1 MFMYDFIIIP
11 ISLALLYL
19 GGEGALKGVLAFADY
34 YAISLDLLLKE
45 DLQSYSESK
54 LSQLDRRELDVT
66 GSNLR
71 VLATTVGNDNEE
83 NIELVPKKAKAGYTE
98 GHRDPDFINVLS
110 TFRMPFLDRNKKYRT
125 FQISGDSMPPV
136 ADGSWVTGDFVQNW
150 EHIRDGYP
158 YIIVTKDDGIVFKI
172 TKNRITKLA
181 LEKTKCKDLS
191 NLFTGPT
198 AVAFGED
205 AIMSA
210 RILSKFAKDN
220 ENLKLIGGIMEN
232 EVLDQAGVM
241 NVANLPTLDEARA
254 NIVGILSASASK
266 LVSIL
271 LARSEKM
278 SNLPV
283 ENSENQPKD

>member
-1 MFMYDFIIIP
+1 MMN
-11 ISLALLYL
+11 
-19 GGEGALKGVLAFADY
+19 
-34 YAISLDLLLKE
+34 KE
-45 DLQSYSESK
+45 AKKNYVKEMKENFSSHESVMIAQYQG
-54 LSQLDRRELDVT
+54 LNVNELDE
-66 GSNLR
+66 LR
-71 VLATTVGNDNEE
+71 KQLRE
-83 NIELVPKKAKAGYTE
+83 K
-98 GHRDPDFINVLS
+98 
-110 TFRMPFLDRNKKYRT
+110 
-125 FQISGDSMPPV
+125 
-136 ADGSWVTGDFVQNW
+136 
-150 EHIRDGYP
+150 
-158 YIIVTKDDGIVFKI
+158 GILFKI

-220 ENLKLIGGIMEN
+220 ENLKLIGGLMDN
-232 EVLDQAGVM
+232 EILDQAGVL

-254 NIVGILSASASK
+254 NIVGILNASASK

-278 SNLPV
+278 SNLPP
-283 ENSENQPKD
+283 ENSEKQPKE